1 MEILGIDIGAS
12 GIKGAPVDTR
22 TGDMTAERQRIPT
35 PEGAEPEAVSQ
46 VVAQLVRHFNWS
58 GPIGCGF
65 PAAVRHGRVLT
76 AVNISGHWV
85 GESAAELFRQAV
97 GRPVAVINDA
107 DAAGL
112 AEMRFGA
119 GRGRAGVVMILTL
132 GTGIGTALFI
142 DGRLVPNTEL
152 GQIEF
157 RGKMA
162 EKRVAAAVRK
172 RQNLSWAKWTRRLD
186 DFLHRLEYYFWPDL
200 IIVGGG
206 VSRKAEKFLPLLTLQ
221 TEVVAAQML
230 NNAGIVGA
238 ALAALPPGLRR
249 AEGNAPADEPLDAE
263 SDALPPAPSPLVG
276 EGQGEGEIRT
286 ATRP

>member
-22 TGDMTAERQRIPT
+22 SGEMTAERLRIPT

-46 VVAQLVRHFNWS
+46 VVAQLVKQFRWS

-65 PAAVRHGRVLT
+65 PAAVRHGRALT
-76 AVNISGHWV
+76 AVNISSNWV
-85 GESAAELFRQAV
+85 GEPVAELLRQAV
-97 GRPVAVINDA
+97 GRSVTVINDA

-152 GQIEF
+152 GQIELC
-157 RGKMA
+157 GKMA
-162 EKRVAAAVRK
+162 ERRAAAIVRK
-172 RQNLSWAKWTRRLD
+172 RQNLSWAKWARRLD
-186 DFLHRLEYYFWPDL
+186 DYLHRMEYYFWPDL
-200 IIVGGG
+200 MIVGGG
-206 VSRKAEKFLPLLTLQ
+206 VSKKAEKFLPLLTLQ

-238 ALAALPPGLRR
+238 ALAALTQT
-249 AEGNAPADEPLDAE
+249 ATQIAE
-263 SDALPPAPSPLVG
+263 SHVAS
-276 EGQGEGEIRT
+276 
-286 ATRP
+286 

>member
-12 GIKGAPVDTR
+12 GVKGAPVDTR
-22 TGDMTAERQRIPT
+22 NGDMTADRLRIPT

-46 VVAQLVRHFNWS
+46 VVAQLVRHFSWS

-65 PAAVRHGRVLT
+65 PAAVRHGRALT
-76 AVNISGHWV
+76 AVNISRSWV
-85 GESAAELFRQAV
+85 GESVTELFRQAV
-97 GRPVAVINDA
+97 GRPVTVINDA

-119 GRGRAGVVMILTL
+119 GRGRPGLVMILTL

-152 GQIEF
+152 GQIEL

-162 EKRVAAAVRK
+162 EKRAAAVVRQ
-172 RQNLSWAKWTRRLD
+172 RQNLSWAKWARRLD
-186 DFLHRLEYYFWPDL
+186 DYLHRMEYYFWPDL
-200 IIVGGG
+200 MILGGG
-206 VSRKAEKFLPLLTLQ
+206 VSKKSEKFLPLLTLQ
-221 TEVVAAQML
+221 TEVVPAQML

-238 ALAALPPGLRR
+238 ALAAVPQGAAPVG
-249 AEGNAPADEPLDAE
+249 GNKAF
-263 SDALPPAPSPLVG
+263 SPSPSRGRGLG
-276 EGQGEGEIRT
+276 
-286 ATRP
+286 

>member
-22 TGDMTAERQRIPT
+22 TGEMMAERLRIPT

-46 VVAQLVRHFNWS
+46 VVAQLVRHFHWS

-65 PAAVRHGRVLT
+65 PAAVRHGRALT
-76 AVNISGHWV
+76 AVNISSHWV
-85 GESAAELFRQAV
+85 GESVVELFRQAV
-97 GRPVAVINDA
+97 GRPVTVINDA

-119 GRGRAGVVMILTL
+119 GRGRPGLVMILTL

-162 EKRVAAAVRK
+162 EKRAAAVVRE
-172 RQNLSWAKWTRRLD
+172 RQNLSWAKWALRLD
-186 DFLHRLEYYFWPDL
+186 EYLHRMEYYFWPDL
-200 IIVGGG
+200 MILGGG
-206 VSRKAEKFLPLLTLQ
+206 VSKKSEKFLPLLTLQ
-221 TEVVAAQML
+221 TEVVTAQML

-238 ALAALPPGLRR
+238 ALAALPQ
-249 AEGNAPADEPLDAE
+249 
-263 SDALPPAPSPLVG
+263 SPLLA
-276 EGQGEGEIRT
+276 GQGPLHRSIVGGAAPTSPET
-286 ATRP
+286 DTRSDGDG